1 MSQGAIKKRCGCR
14 DQQTGKALGAKC
26 PKLKRRGG
34 AWSTDHG
41 TYHYQLELPPA
52 PGDVRRI
59 LRRGGFATATDAGN
73 DLDQAKTLLE
83 LAGNDFD
90 AREDVVYLLLACRSG
105 TPLPTAADLAH
116 NLQAGVS
123 VTGGPTIAD
132 FLSEWIIRHNVD
144 DNTRRG
150 YQTHITNYLIPHLGH
165 IKVGDLKVRHIRK
178 MFDALDERNSD
189 ILDARASRHPEIR
202 ASVRGIRTLGP
213 ATFQRIRATL
223 RAALTAAVSEEL
235 ATFNAAQRFK
245 LPQGDRPRPRVW
257 TKARVAEWLRT
268 GEIPSPVMI
277 WTVEQT
283 AQFLDYIADDPL
295 YALYH
300 LIAMRGLRR
309 GEAAGLRR
317 TDLNLD
323 HHQLTVTNQIAQHGW
338 EPIQKKPK
346 SDAGDREVALD
357 TLTVEVLHEHLQ
369 HQKELARLRG
379 FAWHDT
385 GMVFTDTEGRPLHP
399 AAITAKFKKL
409 AEAAGL
415 PPIRL
420 HDLRHGAASIA
431 HAAGVDITTIS
442 KQLGHSSIQITADT
456 YTEVFT
462 EVDLAAA
469 ETTANVVPLRRR
481 AQLGKAA

>member
-1 MSQGAIKKRCGCR
+1 VSQGAIKKRCGCR
-14 DQQTGKALGAKC
+14 DPKTGKALGAKC

-41 TYHYQLELPPA
+41 TFHYQLELPLA
-52 PGDVRRI
+52 TGDIRRI
-59 LRRGGFATATDAGN
+59 LRRGGFATTTDANN
-73 DLDQAKTLLE
+73 DIDQAKALLE

-90 AREDVVYLLLACRSG
+90 AREDVVELLLTCRSG
-105 TPLPTAADLAH
+105 TPLPAAADLAQR
-116 NLQAGVS
+116 LQSGVS
-123 VTGGPTIAD
+123 VTGGPTMAEYLTD
-132 FLSEWIIRHNVD
+132 WIVSHKVD

-150 YQTHITNYLIPHLGH
+150 YKSHITNYLNPLLGH
-165 IKVGDLKVRHIRK
+165 IKVGELKVRHVRK
-178 MFDALDERNSD
+178 MFDQLDERNND
-189 ILDARASRHPEIR
+189 ILDARASNYREIR
-202 ASVRGIRTLGP
+202 DSVRGMRTLSP
-213 ATFQRIRATL
+213 STFQRIRATL
-223 RAALTAAVSEEL
+223 RAALTVAVSEEL

-245 LPQGDRPRPRVW
+245 LPHEDRPRPRVW
-257 TKARVAEWLRT
+257 TKARIAECQRT
-268 GEIPSPVMI
+268 GEVPSPVMI
-277 WTVEQT
+277 WNVEQT
-283 AQFLDYIADDPL
+283 AHFLDHIADDPL

-309 GEAAGLRR
+309 GEAVGLRR

-323 HHQLTVTNQIAQHGW
+323 NHQLTVANQIAQHGW
-338 EPIQKKPK
+338 EPVHKKPK

-369 HQKELARLRG
+369 RQKQLATLRG

-399 AAITAKFKKL
+399 ASVTSQFKKL
-409 AEAAGL
+409 ADAAGL

-456 YTEVFT
+456 YTEVFA

-469 ETTANVVPLRRR
+469 ESTANVVRLRRR
-481 AQLGKAA
+481 SQLGKAA